1 MSIDLFKLFAMRL
14 KPCSLLALLLIV
26 FLPFSGKSQSNFDL
40 IPQPTSIQL
49 REGVYRFSADA
60 QVYVSPEFK
69 EVAHL
74 LTEHPAIRKVT
85 IGKTRN
91 PASGQIALIK
101 ASVKDNLPKSAYS
114 LSVRPNGITLKA
126 WGREQIISAVYTL
139 VQLGYLQQDP
149 AQIAAADMTDEPRFS
164 YRGLHLDV
172 SRHFM
177 PVTFVKKYIALMAL
191 YKFNHLHWHITDGAG
206 WRLEIKKYPELTE
219 KAAWRTHSTWKDW
232 WNNGR
237 RYVDRG
243 SPNASGGFYTQDE
256 ARELVAYAAQ
266 RGITIIP
273 EIEMPGHS
281 EEVLAVY
288 PQLACSGQPYTQSEF
303 CIGNPETFV
312 FLKNVLEEVLDIS
325 PSPYIH
331 IGGDEADKK
340 HWKSC
345 PKDQALMQKE
355 GLSSV
360 EELQSYA
367 IRQMDL
373 YLQSKGRKLIGWDEI
388 LEGGLTQGATVMSW
402 RGEEGGIKAANAAH
416 DVIMTPGSHL
426 YFDAYQTDPRTQPEA
441 IGGYLPLEKVYS
453 YDPVPEG
460 IAPDKKHHIL
470 GAQANIWT
478 EYVPT
483 TEHLEYMVF
492 PRALALSEVN
502 WTAPQDKNWPDFHH
516 RLQAHYKL
524 LQDLHVNYYRPSYN
538 VTYSA
543 VYDTTLHKNRITLAT
558 EQLRPQNIRYTLD
571 GTPPQL
577 TSASY
582 KEPFTLDRSARISAR
597 YFQDSI
603 AIGPLLSFD
612 TDIHKAIG
620 KPVIYHSLWDG
631 YAARK
636 ESTMTNGIQGGL
648 TYHDGQWQGF
658 TQPIDLIVDLQEI
671 QPIHTVAMNFMQMI
685 GPGVYMPGKLEV
697 LISDDGKEYREFG
710 TVHND
715 VPDQDPTLTFKRF
728 EAKSATPQNARY
740 IQVKASNPKRGYLFT
755 DEIIVY

>member
-1 MSIDLFKLFAMRL
+1 MRIRFLKLTAMRL
-14 KPCSLLALLLIV
+14 PHFFLAALFFMA
-26 FLPFSGKSQSNFDL
+26 FLPSTGKSQNNFSI
-40 IPQPTSIQL
+40 IPKPSSIHLQ
-49 REGVYRFSADA
+49 EGTYRFSADA
-60 QVYVSPEFK
+60 PVRVSPEFK
-69 EVAHL
+69 EVAQL

-85 IGKTRN
+85 ITQNSRSAK
-91 PASGQIALIK
+91 IAILK
-101 ASVKDNLPKSAYS
+101 ASEKDNLKKSAYS
-114 LSVRPNGITLKA
+114 IAIRPEGITLKA
-126 WGREQIISAVYTL
+126 WGKEQVISAVYTL
-139 VQLGYLQQDP
+139 IQLGYLQEAPD
-149 AQIAAADMTDEPRFS
+149 QIAAADITDEPRFS

-177 PVTFVKKYIALMAL
+177 PLSFIRKYIDLMAL
-191 YKFNHLHWHITDGAG
+191 YKFNTFHWHITDGAG
-206 WRLEIKKYPELTE
+206 WRLEIKKYPELTQ

-237 RYVDRG
+237 QYVDRG
-243 SPNASGGFYTQDE
+243 SPNANGGFYTQDE
-256 ARELVAYAAQ
+256 ARELVAYAA
-266 RGITIIP
+266 RKGITIIP

-288 PQLACSGQPYTQSEF
+288 PHLSCSGKPYTQSEF

-312 FLKNVLEEVLDIS
+312 FLKNVLDEVLDIF

-340 HWKSC
+340 HWKDC
-345 PKDQALMQKE
+345 PIDRALMQRE
-355 GLSSV
+355 GLASV

-388 LEGGLTQGATVMSW
+388 LEGGLTRGATVMSW

-441 IGGYLPLEKVYS
+441 IGGYLLLEKVYS
-453 YDPVPEG
+453 YDPVPEA
-460 IAPDKKHHIL
+460 IAEDKKHHIL

-478 EYVPT
+478 EYVST
-483 TEHLEYMVF
+483 TEHVEYMVF

-502 WTAPQDKNWPDFHH
+502 WTLPEDKSWPDFHR
-516 RLQAHYKL
+516 RLQSHYKL

-543 VYDTTLHKNRITLAT
+543 VYDTSLRINRVTLST
-558 EQLRPQNIRYTLD
+558 EQPDLRNIRYTLD
-571 GTPPQL
+571 GTLPDL
-577 TSASY
+577 TSARY
-582 KEPFTLDRSARISAR
+582 TEPLLLSRSTRVSAR
-597 YFQDSI
+597 YFLDSI
-603 AIGPLLSFD
+603 PIGPLLSFD

-620 KPVIYHSLWDG
+620 KPVTYNSKWDG
-631 YAARK
+631 YPAQK

-658 TQPIDLIVDLQEI
+658 TRAIDLVVDLQEI
-671 QPIHTVAMNFMQMI
+671 QPVHTVAMNFMQMI
-685 GPGVYMPGKLEV
+685 GPGVYMPGQVEV
-697 LISDDGKEYREFG
+697 FISEDGKNFKEIGSVY
-710 TVHND
+710 ND
-715 VPDQDPTLTFKRF
+715 IPDQEPSLTFKRF
-728 EAKSATPQNARY
+728 ELKLDSPQKARFV
-740 IQVKASNPKRGYLFT
+740 QVKASNPKRGYLFT
-755 DEIIVY
+755 DEIIIY

>member
-1 MSIDLFKLFAMRL
+1 MRINLTYTMCLRPYSLAVLFIIA
-14 KPCSLLALLLIV
+14 
-26 FLPFSGKSQSNFDL
+26 FLPFNGKSQNNFAI
-40 IPQPTSIQL
+40 IPKLTSLQVQ
-49 REGVYRFSADA
+49 EGVYRFSADA
-60 QVYVSPEFK
+60 QVQVSPEFK
-69 EVAHL
+69 EVAGL

-85 IGKTRN
+85 ISHTPGIGK
-91 PASGQIALIK
+91 IAIIK
-101 ASVKDNLPKSAYS
+101 ATSKDNLRKTAYS
-114 LSVRPNGITLKA
+114 VSIRSNGITLKA
-126 WGREQIISAVYTL
+126 WGREQALSAVYTL
-139 VQLGYLQQDP
+139 IQLGYLQNDP
-149 AQIAAADMTDEPRFS
+149 AQIGAADITDEPRFS

-177 PVTFVKKYIALMAL
+177 PLTFIRKYIDLMAL
-191 YKFNHLHWHITDGAG
+191 YKFNTLHWHITDGAG
-206 WRLEIKKYPELTE
+206 WRLAIKKYPELTQ
-219 KAAWRTHSTWKDW
+219 KAAWRTHITWKDW

-237 RYVDRG
+237 QYVDRG

-256 ARELVAYAAQ
+256 ARELVTYAAR
-266 RGITIIP
+266 RGINIIP

-281 EEVLAVY
+281 EEVIAIY
-288 PQLACSGQPYTQSEF
+288 PYLSCTGKPYTQSEF

-312 FLKNVLEEVLDIS
+312 FLKNVLDEVLAIF

-340 HWKSC
+340 HWKDC
-345 PKDQALMQKE
+345 PKDQALMQRE
-355 GLSSV
+355 GLNSV

-388 LEGGLTQGATVMSW
+388 LEGGLTAGATVMSW
-402 RGEEGGIKAANAAH
+402 RGEEGGIKSANAGH

-441 IGGYLPLEKVYS
+441 IGGYLPLEKVYG
-453 YDPVPEG
+453 YDPVPEA
-460 IAPDKKHHIL
+460 IAADKKHHIL

-478 EYVPT
+478 EYIST
-483 TEHLEYMVF
+483 TEHVEYMVF

-502 WTAPQDKNWPDFHH
+502 WTLPEDKSWPDFQN
-516 RLQAHYKL
+516 RLQSHYKL

-543 VYDTTLHKNRITLAT
+543 VYDTGLRKNRVTLST
-558 EQLRPQNIRYTLD
+558 EQLNSQNIRYTLD

-577 TSASY
+577 TSAPYTGPLLLS
-582 KEPFTLDRSARISAR
+582 KSTRVSAR

-603 AIGPLLSFD
+603 PIGPLLTFD

-620 KPVIYHSLWDG
+620 KPVIYNSPWDG
-631 YAARK
+631 YAAQK
-636 ESTMTNGIQGGL
+636 ENTMTNGIQGGL

-658 TQPIDLIVDLQEI
+658 TRPIDLIVDLQEI
-671 QPIHTVAMNFMQMI
+671 QSIHTVAMNFMQMI

-697 LISDDGKEYREFG
+697 FISEDGKNFKAIG
-710 TVHND
+710 NVPND
-715 VPDQDPTLTFKRF
+715 IPDQDPKLTFKR
-728 EAKSATPQNARY
+728 SQLNLDTPVQARF

-755 DEIIVY
+755 DEIIIY